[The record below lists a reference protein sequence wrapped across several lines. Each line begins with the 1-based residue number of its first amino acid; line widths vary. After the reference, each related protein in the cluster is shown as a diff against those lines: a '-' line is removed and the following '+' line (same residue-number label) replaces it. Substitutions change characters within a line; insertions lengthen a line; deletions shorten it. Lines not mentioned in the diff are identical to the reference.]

1 MAIGIKRPR
10 NRAPRIA
17 IAIAGPVA
25 LVAVLGQALLP
36 SIAADRARATLDR
49 YGSVG
54 SVSVSAWPAIELLW
68 GKADSLTVHATKL
81 TVSPTQIASLLAQAR
96 GFHEVT
102 VSAGQV
108 TLLAPGLPTGL
119 TVSNARVRK
128 QGASV
133 SASATVT
140 QAQLDHALPGGLGVR
155 PLSSGPQGVTVRA
168 SGALFGV
175 RASIDVLAR
184 PLEGNIVAEPEGVP
198 FGSLASIT
206 LFSNP
211 RLKVR
216 RIAVGAVPG
225 QPSTY
230 SLYLGASIR

>member
-1 MAIGIKRPR
+1 MAIGVKRPR
-10 NRAPRIA
+10 NRVPRVA

-49 YGSVG
+49 YGTVR

-81 TVSPTQIASLLAQAR
+81 TVTPPQIASLLAQAR
-96 GFHEVT
+96 GFHDVT
-102 VSAGQV
+102 ISAEEI
-108 TLLAPGLPTGL
+108 TLLAPELPTGL
-119 TVSNARVRK
+119 TVSGARVRK
-128 QGASV
+128 RGAGV

-140 QAQLDHALPGGLGVR
+140 QAQLSHALPGGLGVR
-155 PLSSGPQGVTVRA
+155 PISSGPQGVTVRA

-175 RASIDVLAR
+175 RASIDVIAR
-184 PLEGNIVAEPEGVP
+184 PLEGNIVAEPEGIP

-211 RLKVR
+211 QLKVR
-216 RIAVGAVPG
+216 RIAVSAVPG

-230 SLYLGASIR
+230 SLYLGGSIG